1 MSFNELML
9 GNSLR
14 IEKYKVAKD
23 KQAKSTKIRPVFMRR
38 LNESTLFS
46 LNIGQRND

>member
-1 MSFNELML
+1 MSFNDVIL

-14 IEKYKVAKD
+14 IDKYKATRD
-23 KQAKSTKIRPVFMRR
+23 KQAKSIKISPAFMRR
-38 LNESTLFS
+38 LNESTKFS